1 MNELQ
6 VINDEITMTSVEVTK
21 LINKFRREENNEKVL
36 QHKNFMASIRS
47 ELESLEK
54 AGIEVPEL
62 NIKLG
67 SYKDKQNQ
75 ERKCYIM
82 GRSWIMQM
90 CNKES
95 ALVRYKTQQY
105 IEALENKIKEQNT
118 PTLTRKQELQL
129 KLFSKDSIEVVNAHK
144 ELVELEV
151 QEATKPL
158 KDKIKEDEPLVAFSE
173 RVLKEGDNILI
184 RDLAKIA
191 SDEGYKIGE
200 KRLYNKLREWNYICK
215 TSTKPTQYAMER
227 DYFVVETNTI
237 NTPYGTKQV
246 FTTKATP
253 KAQVH
258 IVERL
263 MKELNNKELSLI
275 VEDDEIE

>member
-1 MNELQ
+1 MMELQ
-6 VINDEITMTSVEVTK
+6 TKEIQTIPSYEIAKMMEVEHP
-21 LINKFRREENNEKVL
+21 KVL
-36 QHKNFMASIRS
+36 RMIEGDKTHIGIIPTLDKAQMGSIS
-47 ELESLEK
+47 YF
-54 AGIEVPEL
+54 
-62 NIKLG
+62 IKS
-67 SYKDKQNQ
+67 SYKDTMNREKV
-75 ERKCYIM
+75 CYECTKM
-82 GRSWIMQM
+82 GCDMLA
-90 CNKES
+90 NKMTGEKGILFT
-95 ALVRYKTQQY
+95 ARYVKKFN
-105 IEALENKIKEQNT
+105 EMEKLLLEQNT
-118 PTLTRKQELQL
+118 PSLTKKQELQL
-129 KLFSKDSIEVVNAHK
+129 KLFSKDSMEVVNAHK

-275 VEDDEIE
+275 VEDDEVE

>member
-1 MNELQ
+1 MMELRTK
-6 VINDEITMTSVEVTK
+6 EIQTIPSYEIAKMMEVEHP
-21 LINKFRREENNEKVL
+21 KVL
-36 QHKNFMASIRS
+36 RMIEGDKTHIGIIPTLDKAQMGSIS
-47 ELESLEK
+47 YF
-54 AGIEVPEL
+54 
-62 NIKLG
+62 IKS
-67 SYKDKQNQ
+67 SYKDTMNREKV
-75 ERKCYIM
+75 CYECTKM
-82 GRSWIMQM
+82 GCDMLA
-90 CNKES
+90 NKMTGEKGILFT
-95 ALVRYKTQQY
+95 ARYVKKFN
-105 IEALENKIKEQNT
+105 EMEKLLLEQNT
-118 PTLTRKQELQL
+118 PSLTKKQELQL
-129 KLFSKDSIEVVNAHK
+129 KLFSKDSMEVVNAHK

-184 RDLAKIA
+184 SDLAKIA

-253 KAQVH
+253 KAQVR

-275 VEDDEIE
+275 VEDDEFE